1 MTKYKL
7 YIILYSFLLTSC
19 SNFFTWHLDKG
30 IHKNK
35 TVSLPTNGTQLAQKE
50 MKYNITSSEVWSTST
65 NDGIQGNTGYLR
77 KKKKNNIIYSVDSRG
92 LMSAVSSD
100 NGEIIWQISTNF
112 NVSSGISLI
121 DDKICFGTADAK
133 LICLEINSLSTNTH
147 LPLITSIKNSTTFSE
162 SIPDIKIELLTEL
175 ASPVLPVNNLILM
188 KLDNDDLYLIDPL
201 TQGIVWKSESQNIP
215 LRTKGSSIPLIIDN
229 DVYIARDNGSIS
241 AYDKTTGMLKWLT
254 IISSRSGRNDLESQR
269 DAEMRILA
277 GNDRLYYGH
286 YQGSIASLDRSTGNR
301 IWSSPFS
308 FINNI
313 VLHKSSIYGSTTEN
327 ILVSLDE
334 ASGFLNWKKEINQQI
349 TEPFIVKN
357 LIMLFS
363 AEGTLFGYDSETG
376 VEVYKKDYGY
386 DLSPKTQFIVE
397 KNNIFFQTRDGES
410 ILLQVN
416 L

>member
-77 KKKKNNIIYSVDSRG
+77 MVKKNNIIYSVDSRG

-201 TQGIVWKSESQNIP
+201 TQVIVWKSESQNIP

-229 DVYIARDNGSIS
+229 DVFIARDNGSIS

-334 ASGFLNWKKEINQQI
+334 ASGFLNWKTEINQQI
-349 TEPFIVKN
+349 TEPFIVRN